1 MTAGSEPDPI
11 ADAIA
16 ALTTAARRE
25 RTIGAGT
32 PNEHTEPVDFG
43 EIACHV
49 ITAVAANVGGVEAL
63 LAGRPGSWEADY
75 VRQIVQS
82 TAGDD
87 DTELMRYRTEPV
99 RIEVD
104 VEAVFYDFGLTDLYD
119 RDVDELGNRL
129 KAADDDLFEAYAT
142 AEERTR
148 IEKIRAAMPDG
159 SGINDDALV
168 EVYATA
174 EERTRV
180 EKMERARVEKICAAM
195 PDGVDPDVVA
205 WVVRSESLEEEMRAI
220 AKAIIQRAAAADDC
234 RERHVS
240 ALRAVGAGPG
250 RLPRGI
256 HGRDPPSPHR
266 PRPHGRG
273 RGRRGPRR
281 VGVGPAHRRTARVRA
296 QERAAAHDRDRPR
309 LDQRHPRRRA
319 APRRPNL
326 PRASS
331 SNDAMNHSP
340 AE

>member
-82 TAGDD
+82 AAGDD
-87 DTELMRYRTEPV
+87 DAELMRYRTEPV

-104 VEAVFYDFGLTDLYD
+104 VEAVFYEFGLTDLYD
-119 RDVDELGNRL
+119 RDVDELGNRW
-129 KAADDDLFEAYAT
+129 KAADDALFEA
-142 AEERTR
+142 
-148 IEKIRAAMPDG
+148 
-159 SGINDDALV
+159 
-168 EVYATA
+168 YATA

-220 AKAIIQRAAAADDC
+220 AKAIIQRAAAADDPLVAALTAAENAMSAAFELWEQDQAAY
-234 RERHVS
+234 REAYTAAIRQ
-240 ALRAVGAGPG
+240 ALTDRGLMVEVEVVEACGEWEWDPLIDELHEYARKNAPLPMTGAAPDWTNGTPADALHRAGLTYLA
-250 RLPRGI
+250 
-256 HGRDPPSPHR
+256 
-266 PRPHGRG
+266 
-273 RGRRGPRR
+273 
-281 VGVGPAHRRTARVRA
+281 RA
-296 QERAAAHDRDRPR
+296 QATTR
-309 LDQRHPRRRA
+309 
-319 APRRPNL
+319 
-326 PRASS
+326 
-331 SNDAMNHSP
+331 
-340 AE
+340 